1 MHYILNQHHQIIAAD
16 SDILA
21 LCEAK
26 HLDDLLLQIIKNEI
40 HFTDLSPESIAI
52 KTDTTEHIFSTEKT
66 ILSSM
71 LGEMT
76 LITLSS
82 RIANNKEEED
92 IFSTL
97 EDTRTD
103 DEPQSETDE
112 TSTKATSLNSIDNKD
127 TTEDTDTIPAFPLLK
142 EDTIESNVADATDEV
157 SEDTTKALDTLS
169 ELSLLKEES
178 VESDTIDI
186 SDEGLKDTSE
196 ELNDTLSEL
205 SLLKEEATQS
215 DAIEAT
221 DEISEKTTEALDD
234 TLSELSLLKEE
245 VAQSDTAENTDE
257 ISEETTEALDDTLS
271 EISLLKEEVDIEDT
285 SEENLEE
292 DITIDIEKISQTIGI
307 STDDY
312 RLFFDE
318 FIDTAFSLEE
328 DLRSTHE
335 ENYKNGITTLSY
347 LSDAL
352 HLPML
357 QKAITDIDRQKG
369 EMKTASIDTFY
380 RMLSTLS
387 TEKSKTI
394 DTESA
399 KEENA
404 TIELFDDIP
413 LIDSKEES
421 KEEVTEETKP
431 SHAGGFGSLSL
442 EEVQP
447 IHFNFKLEEA
457 AEDLSLPV
465 ELIEEFVQDF
475 IEQAHSETKKMLE
488 AYEAGDLETIQKIG
502 HLLKGASSNLRI
514 NTLSETLYNIQFCED
529 PNNLEALIKDYWGH
543 FLAFEKQ
550 INIISNQ

>member
-16 SDILA
+16 NDILT
-21 LCEAK
+21 LCEAE
-26 HLDDLLLQIIKNEI
+26 HLDDLLLQIIQNEI
-40 HFTDLSPESIAI
+40 HFTNLSPESTSI

-66 ILSSM
+66 VLSSM

-76 LITLSS
+76 LITLSPY
-82 RIANNKEEED
+82 ATGDKEEESLS
-92 IFSTL
+92 STL
-97 EDTRTD
+97 EDTH
-103 DEPQSETDE
+103 TDE
-112 TSTKATSLNSIDNKD
+112 TSAKATNLDSIDNKD
-127 TTEDTDTIPAFPLLK
+127 TIEDMEDTDAIPAFPLLK
-142 EDTIESNVADATDEV
+142 EDAIESNVADATDEV

-169 ELSLLKEES
+169 EPSLLKEES

-196 ELNDTLSEL
+196 ELDNALSEL

-221 DEISEKTTEALDD
+221 DEISEETTEALDD
-234 TLSELSLLKEE
+234 TLSEISLLKEE

-257 ISEETTEALDDTLS
+257 ISKETTEVLDDTLS

-352 HLPML
+352 HLPIL
-357 QKAITDIDRQKG
+357 QKAIANIDRQEG
-369 EMKTASIDTFY
+369 EMKAASIDTFY

-387 TEKSKTI
+387 TEGSKTI
-394 DTESA
+394 DAESA
-399 KEENA
+399 KEENT

-413 LIDSKEES
+413 LVDSEEAKEEV

-431 SHAGGFGSLSL
+431 SHTEGFGSLSL